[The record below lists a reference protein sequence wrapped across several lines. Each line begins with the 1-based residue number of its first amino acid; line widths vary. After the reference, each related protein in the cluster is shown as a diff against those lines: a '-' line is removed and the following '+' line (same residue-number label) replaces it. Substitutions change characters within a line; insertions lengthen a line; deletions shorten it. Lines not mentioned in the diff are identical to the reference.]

1 MSTPGTAAW
10 TGGFPKIGGRRT
22 ARPPQ
27 QASSISSARGT
38 LGKYR
43 HLLMIVQPTTGIDD
57 DGTQQN
63 FGTFFGEI
71 DVYAAP

>member
-1 MSTPGTAAW
+1 MDANRTREL
-10 TGGFPKIGGRRT
+10 RRLF
-22 ARPPQ
+22 RPRRHRQAPQ

-71 DVYAAP
+71 DVYAGP